1 MIAGETQPL
10 FANLPLL
17 PADPILDLGRVF
29 AIDNRAHKINLGIG
43 VYLDEQGVTPIM
55 AAVAEAEARVETD
68 EDTKAYL
75 PPRSVPGFADAIA
88 RLALGP
94 DSDLHG
100 SGRLGV
106 LQTPGG
112 CGALGVS
119 GGLMRRSGIK
129 TVVMGT
135 PTWSNHR
142 PVYTAAGL
150 AVRMIPYLDRATGGV
165 DFAGYRAAVEQLG
178 PDDVLLLHGACHNPT
193 GVDLSP
199 EQIDIIADIAA
210 ARGFLP
216 MIDTAY
222 HGLAHGLDDDA
233 YILRSFAARVP
244 ELLISYSCSKNFGL
258 YRERTGA
265 LIAIGK
271 SADRAAVLE
280 SHMLD
285 LAREFYSMAPAHGA
299 LIVADILGSP
309 ELEANWRG
317 ELATMQ
323 RSIQARRNL
332 LADALEKTG
341 LGDSLSYVRDQNGMF
356 SLLPLS
362 PEQTQRMRDT
372 HAVHMAASGR
382 INVCGIRADNVDYL
396 AGALASTMIEGRE
409 MLSA

>member
-1 MIAGETQPL
+1 M
-10 FANLPLL
+10 FATLPLL
-17 PADPILDLGRVF
+17 PADPILDLGRIF
-29 AIDNRAHKINLGIG
+29 AIDKRPHKINLGIG
-43 VYLDEQGVTPIM
+43 VYLDDHGATPIM
-55 AAVAEAEARVETD
+55 AAVAEGEARVESVET
-68 EDTKAYL
+68 TKAYL
-75 PPRSVPGFADAIA
+75 PPRGVPGFADHIA
-88 RLALGP
+88 RLALGD
-94 DSDLHG
+94 DSAVIAE
-100 SGRLGV
+100 GRVGIV
-106 LQTPGG
+106 QTPGG

-165 DFAGYRAAVEQLG
+165 DFDGYCAALETLG
-178 PDDVLLLHGACHNPT
+178 PGDVLLLHGACHNPS

-199 EQIDIIADIAA
+199 EQIDIVADIAA
-210 ARGFLP
+210 THGFLP

-222 HGLAHGLDDDA
+222 HGLAHGLDADA
-233 YILRSFAARVP
+233 YILRTFAERVP

-271 SADRAAVLE
+271 SADRAAALE

-285 LAREFYSMAPAHGA
+285 LAREYYSMAPAHGA
-299 LIVADILGSP
+299 LIVAEILGSP
-309 ELEANWRG
+309 ELEASWRR
-317 ELATMQ
+317 ELSAMQ
-323 RSIQARRNL
+323 HSIQSRRDL
-332 LADALEKTG
+332 LADALVKTG
-341 LGDSLSYVRDQNGMF
+341 VGDSLSYVRDQKGMF
-356 SLLPLS
+356 SLLPLT
-362 PEQTQRMRDT
+362 PEQTQRMRDK

-382 INVCGIRADNVDYL
+382 INVCGIRADNADYL
-396 AGALASTMIEGRE
+396 AEALAETLVEDRA

>member
-1 MIAGETQPL
+1 M
-10 FANLPLL
+10 FATLPLL

-43 VYLDEQGVTPIM
+43 VYLDDHGVTPIM
-55 AAVAEAEARVETD
+55 AAVAEAEARVEAD

-75 PPRSVPGFADAIA
+75 PPRGVPGFAEHIA
-88 RLALGP
+88 RLALGD
-94 DSDLHG
+94 DSKAMAD
-100 SGRLGV
+100 GRVGMI
-106 LQTPGG
+106 QTPGG

-150 AVRMIPYLDRATGGV
+150 AVRMVPYLDRATGGV
-165 DFAGYRAAVEQLG
+165 DFDGFRTAIDQLG
-178 PDDVLLLHGACHNPT
+178 PGDVLLLHGACHNPT
-193 GVDLSP
+193 GVDLSHD
-199 EQIDIIADIAA
+199 QIDIVADIAA
-210 ARGFLP
+210 TRGFLP

-222 HGLAHGLDDDA
+222 HGLAHDLETDG
-233 YILRSFAARVP
+233 YILRSFAKRVP

-265 LIAIGK
+265 LIAIGT
-271 SADRAAVLE
+271 SADRAAALE

-285 LAREFYSMAPAHGA
+285 LAREYYSMAPAHGA
-299 LIVADILGSP
+299 LIVADILSSP
-309 ELEANWRG
+309 EREADWRR
-317 ELATMQ
+317 ELASMQ
-323 RSIQARRNL
+323 SSIQARRNL
-332 LADALEKTG
+332 LSDAMAKTQI
-341 LGDSLSYVRDQNGMF
+341 GDRLSYVRDQNGMF

-362 PEQTQRMRDT
+362 PEQAQRMRET

-382 INVCGIRADNVDYL
+382 INLCGIRADNVDYL
-396 AGALASTMIEGRE
+396 AGALASTLIEDRE